1 MTPPAARYACHDK
14 PREAKPLLV
23 QDGWH
28 FDINYAGEPTRLPR
42 MVGIPHAM
50 STDCRYDRA
59 HADSRCAGCRS
70 KATESQ

>member
-1 MTPPAARYACHDK
+1 MTPPAARYACHDL

-23 QDGWH
+23 QDGW
-28 FDINYAGEPTRLPR
+28 IPGYYASEPTRLPR

-59 HADSRCAGCRS
+59 HADTRCDGCRS
-70 KATESQ
+70 KATEIQ